1 MSREQVDVARHAIEA
16 FNRNDVDAFTALT
29 TADFEWSPSMVAIEA
44 EIFRG
49 SEGIRAYFA
58 SLSSAWSEFV
68 ILPEAFRESAD
79 VVVMLGGLRGHGK
92 NSGATVDSSLG
103 MVFDLR
109 GEQISR
115 IRGYLD
121 HAEAL
126 RAAGSSRGGG
136 QLRGA

>member
-1 MSREQVDVARHAIEA
+1 MSREQVDVAKRAIDA
-16 FNRNDVDAFTALT
+16 FNRSDVDAFTTLT

-44 EIFRG
+44 EVFRG
-49 SEGIRAYFA
+49 SEGIKVYFA
-58 SLSSAWSEFV
+58 SLSSAWNEFV
-68 ILPEAFRESAD
+68 ILPDTFRTFDD

-92 NSGATVDSSLG
+92 NSGATVDASLG

-109 GEQISR
+109 EGQISR

-126 RAAGSSRGGG
+126 RAAGAGGD